1 MLEEFNH
8 LILLLA
14 QLTRLIPFL
23 HLTWSVLRQIPL
35 ELLSEIFF
43 VGGMT
48 VISKMDE
55 PKNLAIKCIF
65 INFSFDF
72 LTQSYDHAIWCLI
85 CTIEQYDS
93 IHMYDIIWKLF
104 TLCNISLSKL
114 YFRRRIGEILGED
127 TYHTLYYNRGIDG
140 LQRIYPMFAD

>member
-1 MLEEFNH
+1 MLEESNH
-8 LILLLA
+8 LPLA

-23 HLTWSVLRQIPL
+23 HLTSSVLRWIPL

-65 INFSFDF
+65 IIFSFDF
-72 LTQSYDHAIWCLI
+72 LTQSYDHAIWYLI
-85 CTIEQYDS
+85 CTIE
-93 IHMYDIIWKLF
+93 
-104 TLCNISLSKL
+104 
-114 YFRRRIGEILGED
+114 
-127 TYHTLYYNRGIDG
+127 
-140 LQRIYPMFAD
+140 